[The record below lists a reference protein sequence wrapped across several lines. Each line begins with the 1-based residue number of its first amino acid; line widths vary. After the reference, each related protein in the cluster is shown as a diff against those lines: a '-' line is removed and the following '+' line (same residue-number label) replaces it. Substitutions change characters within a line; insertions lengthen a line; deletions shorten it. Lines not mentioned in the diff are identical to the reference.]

1 MSPPE
6 KLTIFVVNRQ
16 ISDKMKHLSEQQRYE
31 ISALLRAHHSK
42 TEIAA
47 IVGVHKS
54 TITRELKRNG
64 YLGTSTYYASYAQ
77 RKAEQRRRIRSC
89 NFKKSTPRSVFE
101 TARRLIAEEQYS
113 PEQVVGYCRLHG
125 IRMCS
130 HETLYKWIWKDKR
143 CGGSVYL
150 HLRHRGRKYRKRGAT
165 NNSRRHIPNAIDI
178 SERPIVVDER
188 SRFGDFEIDTI
199 VGASSHQHILTVVE
213 RRAGLLYMARL
224 KRPTAHETADKLIE
238 ILSPLAQ
245 QGLVKTITADNGLQ
259 FAQHERVT
267 SVLGATMYFARPYHS
282 WERGTNENTNGLI
295 RQYIPKKANLDNYS
309 DQDLEEIQMRLNSRP
324 RKRLG
329 YSTPNEIFKTLTQID
344 NLVAFHT

>member
-1 MSPPE
+1 MSPTE
-6 KLTIFVVNRQ
+6 KLTILAVNRQ
-16 ISDKMKHLSEQQRYE
+16 ISDQMKHLSEGQRYE
-31 ISALLRAHHSK
+31 ISALVRARHTK

-64 YLGTSTYYASYAQ
+64 YLGTSTYYAAFAQ
-77 RKAEQRRRIRSC
+77 RKAEQRCRIRSN
-89 NFKKSTPRSVFE
+89 NFKRSTPRSVFE
-101 TARRLIAEEQYS
+101 TARRLIVDEQYS
-113 PEQVVGYCRLHG
+113 PEQVVGYCRRHG

-143 CGGSVYL
+143 CGGDVYL
-150 HLRHRGRKYRKRGAT
+150 SLRHRGKKYRKRGAV

-178 SERPIVVDER
+178 SERPVIVDRR

-213 RRAGLLYMARL
+213 RKTGLLFMARL
-224 KRPTAHETADKLIE
+224 RKPTAREAADKLIE
-238 ILSPLAQ
+238 ILSPLAKH
-245 QGLVKTITADNGLQ
+245 GYVKTITADNGFQ
-259 FAQHERVT
+259 FAQHERV
-267 SVLGATMYFARPYHS
+267 SSALGATMYFARPYHS

-295 RQYIPKKANLDNYS
+295 RQYLPKKTNFDNYS

-344 NLVAFHT
+344 DSVAFHA

>member
-1 MSPPE
+1 
-6 KLTIFVVNRQ
+6 
-16 ISDKMKHLSEQQRYE
+16 
-31 ISALLRAHHSK
+31 
-42 TEIAA
+42 
-47 IVGVHKS
+47 
-54 TITRELKRNG
+54 
-64 YLGTSTYYASYAQ
+64 
-77 RKAEQRRRIRSC
+77 
-89 NFKKSTPRSVFE
+89 
-101 TARRLIAEEQYS
+101 
-113 PEQVVGYCRLHG
+113 
-125 IRMCS
+125 
-130 HETLYKWIWKDKR
+130 
-143 CGGSVYL
+143 
-150 HLRHRGRKYRKRGAT
+150 
-165 NNSRRHIPNAIDI
+165 
-178 SERPIVVDER
+178 
-188 SRFGDFEIDTI
+188 
-199 VGASSHQHILTVVE
+199 
-213 RRAGLLYMARL
+213 MARL

-295 RQYIPKKANLDNYS
+295 RQYIPKKANFDNYS